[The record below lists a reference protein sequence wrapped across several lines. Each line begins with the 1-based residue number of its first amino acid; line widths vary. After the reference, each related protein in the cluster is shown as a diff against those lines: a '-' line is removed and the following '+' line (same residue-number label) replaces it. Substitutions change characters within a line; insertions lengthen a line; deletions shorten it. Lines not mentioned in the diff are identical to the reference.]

1 MAELT
6 ILFDGGCPLCLREV
20 KTLKRLDNG
29 VGRLGFIDIDQ
40 PDFDPDQH
48 QGISYRDA
56 MGRIHAITDDGEVV
70 TDVAVFRRAYGLVGW
85 GWIYAPT
92 CWPVVGSLVNVL
104 YRWWASKRL
113 QLTQRPN
120 LDDLCA
126 SRCDIT
132 STAAQVD

>member
-1 MAELT
+1 MADLT
-6 ILFDGGCPLCLREV
+6 ILFDGGCLLCLREV

-29 VGRLGFIDIDQ
+29 AGHLAFIDIDQ
-40 PDFDPDQH
+40 PDYDPELH

-56 MGRIHAITDDGEVV
+56 MGRIHAITADGEVV

-85 GWIYAPT
+85 GWLYAPT
-92 CWPVVGSLVNVL
+92 RWPVIGSLVDVL

-126 SRCDIT
+126 SRCDMT
-132 STAAQVD
+132 STSAQVD